1 MLIRVNVDH
10 KESIAIIEKRE
21 TNNVSVVKDV
31 LFEREPYVSKS
42 NIDVS
47 WHSWVIIVFGWL
59 SREC

>member
-47 WHSWVIIVFGWL
+47 
-59 SREC
+59 